1 MQAANGKH
9 GRIIFHIDCNSFFA
23 SCEVAR
29 DPSLKDEAVVVAG
42 DPKERRGIV
51 LAANYIAKQ
60 RFGIYT
66 TMPLW
71 EAKKKCPSLVVR
83 KPNFSLYREMSQQVF
98 AFLQHISPLLERAS
112 IDEGYLDVTE
122 MASSQ
127 HPLALAEQIQREL
140 LETIGIPVSIGI
152 APNKF
157 LAKMASEMKKPLGI
171 TVLRKRD
178 VQRLLWPLPV
188 GQMHGVGDKT
198 AEKLNT
204 IGITTIG
211 DLAKAE
217 EAALQQKPGIYGLRL
232 KERANG
238 IDRSPVDPEARE
250 KWKSVGNSTTLPYDV
265 TEEHVLFQVLRELA
279 ESVSVRMKQKRV
291 VSTTIQLT
299 IRYHNFQTITRSK
312 TWDNPFQ
319 DTEEIFRYAV
329 YLLKKHW
336 NGDPVRLLG
345 ITALDVFDRKEAVKQ
360 LDLFHYE
367 EEAKTEAL
375 WKTVEKLRKKFGDA
389 AIQKGASLLE
399 KEN

>member
-1 MQAANGKH
+1 MR
-9 GRIIFHIDCNSFFA
+9 RIIFHIDCNSFFA
-23 SCEVAR
+23 SCEEAH
-29 DPSLKDEAVVVAG
+29 DLSLKGKPVVVAG

-51 LAANYIAKQ
+51 LAANYLAKQ
-60 RFGIYT
+60 LGIYT

-83 KPNFSLYREMSQQVF
+83 KPNFSLYRAISQQVF
-98 AFLQHISPLLERAS
+98 ERLQRVSPLLERAS

-122 MASSQ
+122 MVPSV
-127 HPLALAEQIQREL
+127 HPLILAENIQRDL
-140 LETIGIPVSIGI
+140 LETVQIPVSIGI

-178 VQRLLWPLPV
+178 VPNILWPLAV
-188 GQMHGVGDKT
+188 ENMHGVGEKT
-198 AEKLNT
+198 AKKLNAM
-204 IGITTIG
+204 GIVTIG

-217 EAALQQKPGIYGLRL
+217 EIALQQTLGIYGARL
-232 KERANG
+232 KEWANG
-238 IDRSPVDPEARE
+238 IDHRPVDPEEGE
-250 KWKSVGNSTTLPYDV
+250 KRKSIGNSTTLPYDV
-265 TEEHVLFQVLRELA
+265 TEKRVLLDVLRELA
-279 ESVSVRMKQKRV
+279 DSVSRRMKQKQV
-291 VSTTIQLT
+291 VSTTVQLT

-319 DTEEIFRYAV
+319 EAEDVFHYAA

-336 NGDPVRLLG
+336 NGEPIRLLG

-375 WKTVEKLRKKFGDA
+375 WKTIEQLQKKFGTA
-389 AIQKGASLLE
+389 AIYRGAEWE
-399 KEN
+399 KREH

>member
-23 SCEVAR
+23 SCEIAR
-29 DPSLKDEAVVVAG
+29 DPSLKEKPVVVAG

-51 LAANYIAKQ
+51 LAANYLAKQ
-60 RFGIYT
+60 LGIYT

-98 AFLQHISPLLERAS
+98 AFLQRISPLLERAS

-122 MASSQ
+122 VSSSQ
-127 HPLALAEQIQREL
+127 HPLELAHHIQRGL
-140 LETIGIPVSIGI
+140 LETLRIPVSIGI

-178 VQRLLWPLPV
+178 VPIVLWPLQV
-188 GQMHGVGDKT
+188 EQMHGVGDKT
-198 AEKLNT
+198 AEKLNAM
-204 IGITTIG
+204 GIVTIG

-217 EAALQQKPGIYGLRL
+217 ETALQQKLGIYGLRL

-238 IDRSPVDPEARE
+238 IDHSPVDPEAGE

-291 VSTTIQLT
+291 VSATVQLT

-319 DTEEIFRYAV
+319 EAEEIFRYAAH
-329 YLLKKHW
+329 LLKKHW
-336 NGDPVRLLG
+336 NSEPIRLLG

-389 AIQKGASLLE
+389 AIQKGAALLE